1 MKYTCL
7 AAILLSFTLSATA
20 QIESGS
26 KFINGTVR
34 LTLVGANENVQTAF
48 AFNPTLGYF
57 INDNTAVGGSLGI
70 ISQSSGNNSR
80 STTISLSPF
89 IRRYFSIV
97 DNTFYL
103 FLDGTFGLSY
113 GNSAVGFGDFSSTT
127 DAFSVS
133 LSASPG
139 FVFFPAERWSLD
151 FTLTGVALSFYGI
164 GSEGGTTTLFT
175 LGATTFSPSL
185 GFSYYF

>member
-1 MKYTCL
+1 MKYVFL
-7 AAILLSFTLSATA
+7 ASFLLIGLWPAMA
-20 QIESGS
+20 QVESGN

-34 LTLVGANENVQTAF
+34 LTLVGANESTQTAF
-48 AFNPTLGYF
+48 ALNPTLGYF
-57 INDNTAVGGSLGI
+57 INDRTAVGGSLGV
-70 ISQSSGNNSR
+70 ISQFSGNDSR
-80 STTISLSPF
+80 DLTISLSPF
-89 IRRYFSIV
+89 VRRYFAIV
-97 DNTFYL
+97 DDTFYF
-103 FLDGTFGLSY
+103 FLDGSVGLSY
-113 GNSAVGFGDFSSTT
+113 GNSAVGFGEFSSTT

-151 FTLTGVALSFYGI
+151 FTLTGVGLSFYGI
-164 GSEGGTTTLFT
+164 GREGGTTTLFT